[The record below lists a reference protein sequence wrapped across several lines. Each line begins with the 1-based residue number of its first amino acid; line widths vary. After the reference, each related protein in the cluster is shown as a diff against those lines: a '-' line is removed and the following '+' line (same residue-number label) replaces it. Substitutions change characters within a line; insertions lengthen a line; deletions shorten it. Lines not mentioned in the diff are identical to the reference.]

1 MMQNLQLPNL
11 ERRAIADVAADGRR
25 LFGHAVVFD
34 TLSADLGGFR
44 ETIAPS
50 AVDRTLVEQI
60 DTRALWNHDP
70 AAVLGRRS
78 SQTLRLLKDGHG
90 LRVEIDVPRTALGN
104 DVLELVKR
112 GDVSGMSFAF
122 SVMPDGERWERRSG
136 EPVRII
142 TDMRVPEVSIVS
154 FPCYEQTDV
163 QVAERA
169 LVAFQV
175 TEFGQRIAWLR
186 RRLLAG

>member
-1 MMQNLQLPNL
+1 MQTPLWPNL
-11 ERRAIADVAADGRR
+11 ERRAVADVAADGRR

-50 AVDRTLVEQI
+50 AVDRTLVEEI

-78 SQTLRLLKDGHG
+78 SQTLRLLKDAHG

-122 SVMPDGERWERRSG
+122 SVVPDGERWDAAAGSRCASSPTCGCRRCRSSASRATSRRMSRSHSG
-136 EPVRII
+136 RSS
-142 TDMRVPEVSIVS
+142 R
-154 FPCYEQTDV
+154 
-163 QVAERA
+163 
-169 LVAFQV
+169 
-175 TEFGQRIAWLR
+175 LR
-186 RRLLAG
+186 Q